1 MDQGEHDLFVFKEL
15 ISYLFKQTKAEEK
28 EVNFWGK
35 GGEIEEEGKRKEK
48 QEMLFI
54 KQYMKSIWNLRP
66 VVLEG
71 FSLPASSLWLR

>member
-1 MDQGEHDLFVFKEL
+1 MDQGKHDLFVFKEL

-35 GGEIEEEGKRKEK
+35 GEIEEEGKRKEK

-71 FSLPASSLWLR
+71 FSLPASSFWLR